1 MNSPV
6 GIDDHRSLPNRGIH
20 QGKLHSQ
27 EKETF
32 YGTRSIFPSDFD
44 RSRRCHFLCRNGGL
58 GLLVRSTRSPLPK
71 RKPLN
76 DSWEGGRTNSSSP
89 LPVLPLSGN
98 PNGWPFPSPPRSGT
112 RDLISR
118 PPRNRTLSRG
128 GLLPGRSSGFRNL
141 ISRRFSHRSPP
152 SPAEGDR
159 VVFPDPSLLGLS
171 GERRPEIGAFEKL
184 RRPS

>member
-58 GLLVRSTRSPLPK
+58 GLLVRSTRSPLLK
-71 RKPLN
+71 RKPLD
-76 DSWEGGRTNSSSP
+76 DSWEGGEDELVLPPSCSSP
-89 LPVLPLSGN
+89 LPLFGN
-98 PNGWPFPSPPRSGT
+98 RNGWPFPSPPRSGT
-112 RDLISR
+112 HDFISR
-118 PPRNRTLSRG
+118 SARSRTLSRG
-128 GLLPGRSSGFRNL
+128 GLLPGRSAGFRHRL
-141 ISRRFSHRSPP
+141 SRRFTPQIAP
-152 SPAEGDR
+152 
-159 VVFPDPSLLGLS
+159 LS
-171 GERRPEIGAFEKL
+171 CGR
-184 RRPS
+184 